1 MCDGACS
8 EDDPSQLNG
17 SESQERRT
25 DSHRS
30 RSKESGKASRSREV
44 DPEKAARDSRS
55 ADAALMRSLTR
66 DRVRPSDSDVGD
78 DRVWSP
84 QQEEV
89 VHEKVRVKEEGSTR
103 ERRSKHRLDEAV
115 LKVLFILSEYTVLF
129 TSFLSLSSQNPVQCI
144 KCLVEMHKLNDYYY
158 HFPAIIQDNLH

>member
-1 MCDGACS
+1 M
-8 EDDPSQLNG
+8 NG

-66 DRVRPSDSDVGD
+66 DRVRPSDSDASD

-115 LKVLFILSEYTVLF
+115 LKVLFILSEYTVLL
-129 TSFLSLSSQNPVQCI
+129 TSFLLSSQN
-144 KCLVEMHKLNDYYY
+144 LV
-158 HFPAIIQDNLH
+158 